1 MKIRE
6 INGQINWEN
15 VAQIVREESICLKF
29 GNYQLVINKTQN
41 FLEKIQLTIKYL
53 LKFAP
58 SNWFIFVYNSDFS
71 SIDSVISN
79 IDILN
84 NYPSDITLLG
94 SKGEILDT
102 LDYIHLRHFSSMDNA
117 NIYNIIKTDT
127 HSMYLSQLHSMNL
140 TVAGEKAK
148 SYLKHTVNGK
158 YLFDVSSNIIPGVAF
173 TFKDGEVTNQSY
185 GYGRAFHFHDA
196 FNIAALEAVERFTSQ
211 FYSYNYKD
219 STLYASY
226 NELKDLAYEPA
237 EFILEEDSKVNNNS
251 KLYWTK
257 SQSLVNGHYI
267 WIPEDL
273 AVYGNSIYRKGYMRN
288 IHDSSNGVSLAGS
301 YSEAVLGALLE
312 LIERHSF
319 LVTWFGE
326 IPGHKIKLSQC
337 NISKE
342 LAYAVNRLKR
352 QGYQIDL
359 FEISVISPVYVV
371 WCLIR
376 NNHSNAKM
384 FSYSAAGSGLVLS
397 DAVSAALKEAVVGMS
412 IYANE
417 QEEMPK
423 VPKNIVTLE
432 DHVRFYGNIANKNAF
447 NFTNQFTN
455 FVDDNRYLNLGSQN
469 TSITK
474 SEVINFIIEK
484 LKKEFKDILIVNL
497 TSDYLKKHD
506 LYTVKAVIPGMFPM
520 TFGDNSL
527 RIDIDYINKLRTN
540 LGLFPLDKLEKIPHP
555 FP

>member
-1 MKIRE
+1 
-6 INGQINWEN
+6 
-15 VAQIVREESICLKF
+15 
-29 GNYQLVINKTQN
+29 
-41 FLEKIQLTIKYL
+41 
-53 LKFAP
+53 
-58 SNWFIFVYNSDFS
+58 
-71 SIDSVISN
+71 
-79 IDILN
+79 
-84 NYPSDITLLG
+84 
-94 SKGEILDT
+94 
-102 LDYIHLRHFSSMDNA
+102 
-117 NIYNIIKTDT
+117 
-127 HSMYLSQLHSMNL
+127 
-140 TVAGEKAK
+140 
-148 SYLKHTVNGK
+148 
-158 YLFDVSSNIIPGVAF
+158 
-173 TFKDGEVTNQSY
+173 
-185 GYGRAFHFHDA
+185 
-196 FNIAALEAVERFTSQ
+196 
-211 FYSYNYKD
+211 
-219 STLYASY
+219 
-226 NELKDLAYEPA
+226 
-237 EFILEEDSKVNNNS
+237 
-251 KLYWTK
+251 
-257 SQSLVNGHYI
+257 
-267 WIPEDL
+267 
-273 AVYGNSIYRKGYMRN
+273 
-288 IHDSSNGVSLAGS
+288 
-301 YSEAVLGALLE
+301 
-312 LIERHSF
+312 
-319 LVTWFGE
+319 E

-527 RIDIDYINKLRTN
+527 
-540 LGLFPLDKLEKIPHP
+540 
-555 FP
+555 